1 MERPRWPTNP
11 AVLTALTVIYVA
23 AGKLALRVAF
33 LNPSASAV
41 WPPTGIALASLLVFG
56 YRAWPAVLLG
66 AFLVNLTTA
75 GNAATSVAIAA
86 GNTLEAIAGAWL
98 TNRFASGRQA
108 FEHPQDFQ
116 KFLLLAGLVATAIS
130 PTIGVTSL
138 CLGGFTPWADF
149 GAVWLTW
156 WLGDVGGALIIAP
169 PLILWA
175 SDPRPGWT
183 GRQAMELGAMLLS
196 LGLVGEVE
204 FLGYLLPGFSRY
216 PLTFLCIFPLL
227 WAAFR
232 FGPRETATAGLVLL
246 VIASVGTLR
255 GRGPYSPF
263 SSNESLILL
272 QAFMAVTVVIA
283 LRLAAG
289 VAERRRA
296 YEALRLQAAE
306 LERSNA
312 ELEQFAHVASHDL
325 QEPLRTVTNF
335 VQLLAKRYS
344 GRLDKDADDFIGF
357 VVDGTTRMARLID
370 DLLEFSR
377 AGRADSPMEPTDCR
391 EILARVAAGLAVS
404 IRESG
409 AVVRHDG
416 LPTVRGDPSQ
426 LTQLFQNLIANA
438 VKFRGA
444 DSPDIHVWAERRGGE
459 WLFHV
464 RDNGI
469 GIAPEYRERI
479 FDIFQRLHG
488 RDEYPGTGIGLAIC
502 KRIVTRHGGRIWV
515 ESQPGRGSTFCFTLP
530 AAAASARTGVT
541 AKAGRADKIIP
552 L

>member
-1 MERPRWPTNP
+1 MERPRWPVNP
-11 AVLTALTVIYVA
+11 AVLIVLAAIYVA

-41 WPPTGIALASLLVFG
+41 WPPTGIALAALLVFG
-56 YRAWPAVLLG
+56 SRAWPAVLLG

-75 GNAATSVAIAA
+75 GNAGTSLAIAA
-86 GNTLEAIAGAWL
+86 GNTLEALAGAWL
-98 TNRFASGRQA
+98 ANRFANGRHA
-108 FEHPQDFQ
+108 FEQPQAFQ
-116 KFLLLAGLVATAIS
+116 KFLLLAGLVATVIS

-156 WLGDVGGALIIAP
+156 WLGDVGGALIVGP

-183 GRQAMELGAMLLS
+183 GRQAMEMGAIFLS
-196 LGLVGEVE
+196 LGLVGEME
-204 FLGYLLPGFSRY
+204 FLGYLSPGFSRY
-216 PLTFLCIFPLL
+216 PLAFLCIIPLL

-246 VIASVGTLR
+246 VIATWGTLR
-255 GRGPYSPF
+255 GRGPYSAFGP
-263 SSNESLILL
+263 NASLILL
-272 QAFMAVTVVIA
+272 QAFMAVTLVVA
-283 LRLAAG
+283 MRLAAG
-289 VAERRRA
+289 VAERWRA

-377 AGRADSPMEPTDCR
+377 AGRADKPMEPTDCR
-391 EILARVAAGLAVS
+391 EILARVVAGLAVS

-409 AVVRHDG
+409 AAVHYDG
-416 LPTVRGDPSQ
+416 LPAVQGNPSQ

-438 VKFRGA
+438 VKFRGT
-444 DSPDIHVWAERRGGE
+444 DSPEIHVSAVRQGAD
-459 WLFHV
+459 WLFRV

-469 GIAPEYRERI
+469 GIAPEYWERI
-479 FDIFQRLHG
+479 FVIFQRLHG
-488 RDEYPGTGIGLAIC
+488 RNEYPGTGIGLAIC
-502 KRIVTRHGGRIWV
+502 KRIVTCHGGRIWV

-530 AAAASARTGVT
+530 AARTSARAGRSEIDRASA
-541 AKAGRADKIIP
+541 AP
-552 L
+552 

>member
-1 MERPRWPTNP
+1 MERPRWPVNP
-11 AVLTALTVIYVA
+11 AVLIALAAIYVA

-41 WPPTGIALASLLVFG
+41 WPPTGIALAALLVFG
-56 YRAWPAVLLG
+56 SRAWPAVLLG

-75 GNAATSVAIAA
+75 GNAGTSLAIAA
-86 GNTLEAIAGAWL
+86 GNTLEALAGAWL
-98 TNRFASGRQA
+98 ANRFANGRHA
-108 FEHPQDFQ
+108 FEQPQAFQ
-116 KFLLLAGLVATAIS
+116 KFLLLAGLVATVIS
-130 PTIGVTSL
+130 STIGVTSL

-156 WLGDVGGALIIAP
+156 WLGDVGGALIVGP

-183 GRQAMELGAMLLS
+183 GRQAMELGAIFLS
-196 LGLVGEVE
+196 LGLVGEME
-204 FLGYLLPGFSRY
+204 FLGYLSPGFSRY
-216 PLTFLCIFPLL
+216 PLAFLCIIPLL

-246 VIASVGTLR
+246 VIATWGTLR
-255 GRGPYSPF
+255 GRGPYSAFGP
-263 SSNESLILL
+263 NASLILL
-272 QAFMAVTVVIA
+272 QAFMAVTVVVA
-283 LRLAAG
+283 MRLAAS
-289 VAERRRA
+289 VEERWRA
-296 YEALRLQAAE
+296 YEALRRQAAD

-344 GRLDKDADDFIGF
+344 GRLDKDADEFIGF

-377 AGRADSPMEPTDCR
+377 AGRADKPMEPTDCR
-391 EILARVAAGLAVS
+391 EVLARVVAGLAVS

-409 AVVRHDG
+409 AVIHHDG
-416 LPTVRGDPSQ
+416 LPAVQGNPSQ

-438 VKFRGA
+438 LKFRGA
-444 DSPDIHVWAERRGGE
+444 GSPEIHVWAVRQGAD
-459 WLFHV
+459 WLFRV

-469 GIAPEYRERI
+469 GIAPEYSERI
-479 FDIFQRLHG
+479 FVIFQRLHG
-488 RDEYPGTGIGLAIC
+488 RNEYPGTGIGLAIC
-502 KRIVTRHGGRIWV
+502 KRIVTCHGGRIWV

-530 AAAASARTGVT
+530 AARTSAR
-541 AKAGRADKIIP
+541 AGRSEIDRASTSP
-552 L
+552 